1 MKLTNSDKN
10 ITTGSFAGSGE
21 HETVKDPGPSKKK
34 PYLSTVIF
42 GAISLTAYLL
52 VFKNEQ
58 WVTETY
64 TMGGWH
70 AIFPIGTALLFS
82 FVHGTFG
89 SNLLSVLGIEAK
101 KKNK

>member
-10 ITTGSFAGSGE
+10 MTTGSLAGAGE
-21 HETVKDPGPSKKK
+21 HKTVKDPGPCKKK
-34 PYLSTVIF
+34 PYLSTLVF
-42 GAISLTAYLL
+42 GTTSLIAYIL
-52 VFKNEQ
+52 VFKNEH

-70 AIFPIGTALLFS
+70 AMLPIGTALLFS

-89 SNLLSVLGIEAK
+89 SNLLSVLGLEAK